1 MTFSLLG
8 RCLDSG
14 QLGAAVTTSDLAVG
28 ARVPFAAA
36 GVGVAVTQHRTDPR
50 LGPALLEAL
59 RRGMDVDA
67 AVRAVVEG
75 HEHRSWRQLGL
86 LDCTGRAASH
96 TGGLAWPVA
105 GAVTGTDCLAIGNM
119 LVGQDVLVAMVDA
132 FVSRGAARDQ
142 PLAARLLAGLQAGER
157 AGGEGPGLRSA
168 ALLVVE
174 RESFPLVDL
183 RIDDAP
189 DPLTALESL
198 WRAYEPWMRD
208 FVVRA
213 LDPDRAPGADRGHES
228 SSTTT

>member
-1 MTFSLLG
+1 MTFSLMG
-8 RCLDSG
+8 RCLDSR
-14 QLGAAVTTSDLAVG
+14 QLGVAVTTSDLAVG
-28 ARVPFAAA
+28 ARVPFAVA

-59 RRGMDVDA
+59 RHGVDVDV
-67 AVRAVVEG
+67 AVRVVVEG
-75 HEHRSWRQLGL
+75 HEHRAWRQLGL
-86 LDCTGRAASH
+86 LDSSGRAASH
-96 TGGLAWPVA
+96 TGELAWPVA

-119 LVGQDVLVAMVDA
+119 LVVHDVLAAMVDA
-132 FVSRGAARDQ
+132 FMAGATRDQ
-142 PLAARLLAGLQAGER
+142 PLAARLLAGLQAGQL

-183 RIDDAP
+183 RVDDAP

-198 WRAYEPWMRD
+198 WRAYEPCMRD

>member
-1 MTFSLLG
+1 MTFSLMG
-8 RCLDSG
+8 RCLDSR
-14 QLGAAVTTSDLAVG
+14 QLGVAVTTSDLAVG
-28 ARVPFAAA
+28 ARVPFAVA

-59 RRGMDVDA
+59 RHGVDVDV
-67 AVRAVVEG
+67 AVRVVVEG
-75 HEHRSWRQLGL
+75 HEHRAWRQLGL
-86 LDCTGRAASH
+86 LDSSGRAASH
-96 TGGLAWPVA
+96 TGALAWPVA

-119 LVGQDVLVAMVDA
+119 LVVHDVLAAMVDA
-132 FVSRGAARDQ
+132 FMAGATRDQ
-142 PLAARLLAGLQAGER
+142 PLAARLLAGLQAGQL

-183 RIDDAP
+183 RVDDAP

-198 WRAYEPWMRD
+198 WRAYEPCMRD

-213 LDPDRAPGADRGHES
+213 LDPDRAPVADRGHES